1 MTISIPKELYAFRV
15 TSKDYDE
22 RGVCLL
28 NQLRLELMKMKFF
41 LDLFPDLAEKAGNY
55 EILQILYLEYG

>member
-41 LDLFPDLAEKAGNY
+41 LDLFLDLAEKTGNY